1 VAIFEGQLHIDK
13 ADRFALVTA
22 RFNEFIVDRLVEG
35 AMDCL
40 LRHGGGESQ
49 VDIFRVPGSFELP
62 QVALEVARTGK
73 YAGVALIGAVI
84 RGGTPHFDM
93 IAAEVTK
100 GAAQV
105 ALETGVP
112 LVFGVRVPGSFEL
125 PQVALEV
132 ARTGKYAGVAL
143 IGAVIRGGTPH
154 FDMIAAEVTK
164 GAAQVALETGV
175 PLVFGVLTT
184 DTVEQAIERAGT
196 KMGNKGWEAAQS
208 LIEMVNLRRAMK
220 HKKGK

>member
-1 VAIFEGQLHIDK
+1 VAIFEGQLHVNK
-13 ADRFALVTA
+13 GDRFALVTA

-35 AMDCL
+35 AVDCL
-40 LRHGGGESQ
+40 LRHGGSESQ
-49 VDIFRVPGSFELP
+49 IDIFKVPGSFELP
-62 QVALEVARTGK
+62 QVAHSVAKSGS
-73 YAGVALIGAVI
+73 YSGVALLGAVI

-105 ALETGVP
+105 AMETG
-112 LVFGVRVPGSFEL
+112 
-125 PQVALEV
+125 
-132 ARTGKYAGVAL
+132 T
-143 IGAVIRGGTPH
+143 
-154 FDMIAAEVTK
+154 
-164 GAAQVALETGV
+164 

-208 LIEMVNLRRAMK
+208 LIEMVDLRRAIK
-220 HKKGK
+220 HKKGE